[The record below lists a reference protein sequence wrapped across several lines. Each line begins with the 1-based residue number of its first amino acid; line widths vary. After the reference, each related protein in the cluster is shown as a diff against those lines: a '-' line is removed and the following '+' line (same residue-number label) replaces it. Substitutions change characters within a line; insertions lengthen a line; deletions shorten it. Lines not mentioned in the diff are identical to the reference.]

1 MHCITG
7 LQLIVAF
14 LLAWAHCNSQ
24 VSFGSC
30 SSFPCITFFEA
41 VQVIQAFQFLAATS
55 ERLTGNKNPHDN
67 CQRSDRATLHSK
79 HSVGR

>member
-24 VSFGSC
+24 VTICSC

-41 VQVIQAFQFLAATS
+41 VQVIQAFQSLAATS
-55 ERLTGNKNPHDN
+55 GRLTVNKTP
-67 CQRSDRATLHSK
+67 QRYLSTFGSSNASLEMFR
-79 HSVGR
+79 